1 MRFIRISN
9 MKYKLKMKK
18 LIIFL
23 MMILPLGAF
32 AQDVK
37 IAFVKTQ
44 EVIMAM
50 PEVSAM
56 EKTMTELNE
65 KYKTELKQMQEEYQ
79 KKYSDFVAQQDSLT
93 ENIKLRR
100 MQEIQDIQ
108 ERINNFLQ
116 VAEQDVQ
123 KKQQELNKEYQKNNP
138 LKISFIPQVDRS
150 SVTILQNGKLAA
162 NNYKTNLFINGRAV
176 DSAELQKID
185 PARISTMNVITDNNL
200 NTVKI
205 YTK

>member
-1 MRFIRISN
+1 

-93 ENIKLRR
+93 EI
-100 MQEIQDIQ
+100 
-108 ERINNFLQ
+108 
-116 VAEQDVQ
+116 
-123 KKQQELNKEYQKNNP
+123 
-138 LKISFIPQVDRS
+138 
-150 SVTILQNGKLAA
+150 
-162 NNYKTNLFINGRAV
+162 GRAHV
-176 DSAELQKID
+176 
-185 PARISTMNVITDNNL
+185 
-200 NTVKI
+200 
-205 YTK
+205 

>member
-1 MRFIRISN
+1 

-56 EKTMTELNE
+56 E
-65 KYKTELKQMQEEYQ
+65 
-79 KKYSDFVAQQDSLT
+79 
-93 ENIKLRR
+93 
-100 MQEIQDIQ
+100 
-108 ERINNFLQ
+108 
-116 VAEQDVQ
+116 
-123 KKQQELNKEYQKNNP
+123 
-138 LKISFIPQVDRS
+138 
-150 SVTILQNGKLAA
+150 
-162 NNYKTNLFINGRAV
+162 
-176 DSAELQKID
+176 
-185 PARISTMNVITDNNL
+185 
-200 NTVKI
+200 
-205 YTK
+205 